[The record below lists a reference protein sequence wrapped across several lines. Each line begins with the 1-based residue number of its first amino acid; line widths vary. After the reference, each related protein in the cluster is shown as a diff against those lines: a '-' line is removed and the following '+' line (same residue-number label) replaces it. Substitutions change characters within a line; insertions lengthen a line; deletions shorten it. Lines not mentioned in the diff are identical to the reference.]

1 MRKPIIFSFLLSAF
15 LLLPG
20 CNKETV
26 DNSSS
31 TVSQPLINAILYDEE
46 IPKQATEEVYSSLN
60 YFSEIVKKSLPEIS
74 SETVYIT
81 VSEENGR
88 GLLIVEDLTLN
99 AIPFIFQYTYD
110 NKELTSI
117 NILFRNF
124 NLYPDSSTG
133 VDAEDV
139 KEREM
144 NLIG

>member
-1 MRKPIIFSFLLSAF
+1 MRKLKMIGFLLGAF
-15 LLLPG
+15 LLLSG
-20 CNKETV
+20 CNKKTV
-26 DNSSS
+26 DNSSF
-31 TVSQPLINAILYDEE
+31 TVSQPLINSILYDEE

-110 NKELTSI
+110 NEELTSI
-117 NILFRNF
+117 NILAT
-124 NLYPDSSTG
+124 S
-133 VDAEDV
+133 
-139 KEREM
+139 
-144 NLIG
+144 